1 MSTKIMLPITI
12 NTAYKK
18 MCTDFGATVVAKL
31 AEKYNFDVQEATIY
45 LEMDNIVFENEI
57 IKNDSK
63 NSSKKGSKKNKAI
76 PSNDDKPKVK
86 RGLSGYNIFSTDMRP
101 AIVAELTAK
110 LDKDAKLKS
119 KMIMTALGAHWSA
132 LNDIDKAIWNDKAK
146 ALKSNS
152 SDSD

>member
-1 MSTKIMLPITI
+1 MSTKIMLPNTI

-18 MCTDFGATVVAKL
+18 MCADFGATLVAKL

-57 IKNDSK
+57 MKND
-63 NSSKKGSKKNKAI
+63 SKKGSKKNKAVA
-76 PSNDDKPKVK
+76 SNNDKPKVKVK
-86 RGLSGYNIFSTDMRP
+86 RGLSGYNLFSIHMRP
-101 AIVAELTAK
+101 TIVAELTAN
-110 LDKDAKLKS
+110 LDNDAKPKS
-119 KMIMTALGAHWSA
+119 NIIMTALGEHWTA
-132 LNDIDKAIWNDKAK
+132 LNDLDKALWNDKAK